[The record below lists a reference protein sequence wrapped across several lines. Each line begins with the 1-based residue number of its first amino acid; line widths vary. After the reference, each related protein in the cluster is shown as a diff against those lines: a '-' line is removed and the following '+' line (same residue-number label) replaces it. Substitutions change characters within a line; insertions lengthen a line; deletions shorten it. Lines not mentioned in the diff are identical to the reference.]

1 MSPKY
6 GNNTLNDNKLHDQGS
21 NHHGCVPPNV
31 PVFAHP
37 KLSNEPN
44 HHLSTQ
50 ASYPTLQQ
58 KSTEIKDGQW
68 KTTESTAMKSSLSCP
83 TFNNL
88 SGSIEVEKNTEKV
101 LSNESVRDS
110 DIEFVGKY
118 LQTMQK
124 SSSSAITSFN
134 GDSGQ
139 QDTKVTYIFVKP
151 VKEL

>member
-1 MSPKY
+1 MLPKY
-6 GNNTLNDNKLHDQGS
+6 GNITLNDDKLHDQGS
-21 NHHGCVPPNV
+21 NHRDCVPPNV

-44 HHLSTQ
+44 QHLSSQT
-50 ASYPTLQQ
+50 SYTTLQQ
-58 KSTEIKDGQW
+58 KSMEIKDGQW
-68 KTTESTAMKSSLSCP
+68 KTIVSNAMKSSLSCP

-88 SGSIEVEKNTEKV
+88 SDSIEVEKNTEKV
-101 LSNESVRDS
+101 LSKECVRDS
-110 DIEFVGKY
+110 EAEFVGKH
-118 LQTMQK
+118 LHTMQK
-124 SSSSAITSFN
+124 SSSSAITAFN

>member
-1 MSPKY
+1 MSPEY
-6 GNNTLNDNKLHDQGS
+6 RNNTLNDELHDPAS

-37 KLSNEPN
+37 KLSKEPN
-44 HHLSTQ
+44 KHLSSH

-58 KSTEIKDGQW
+58 KSMEIKDGQW
-68 KTTESTAMKSSLSCP
+68 KTTESNAMKSSLSCP

-88 SGSIEVEKNTEKV
+88 SGSTEVEKKTKKV
-101 LSNESVRDS
+101 LSKESLRDS
-110 DIEFVGKY
+110 DTGFVGKY
-118 LQTMQK
+118 LHTMQK
-124 SSSSAITSFN
+124 CSSSAITAFN
-134 GDSGQ
+134 GESGQ